1 MPKSLHMILE
11 HLQFTKM
18 GRLAGLGCQVELGQT
33 NSFAL
38 HLVRDCLCHFFCL
51 LMRIQYS
58 NVTGFTLLG

>member
-38 HLVRDCLCHFFCL
+38 HLIRNCLGHIYNL
-51 LMRIQYS
+51 LMRI
-58 NVTGFTLLG
+58 